1 MAKKSLVIE
10 ILGNNKMGRAVRDA
24 MGSMKRLGSFAKGVG
39 RGIASAFKVG
49 VAGIVAVTAALA
61 AATKIYATQE
71 QADVDLA
78 SAIREHGGEVDKLL
92 PKLKAQASAIQLET
106 KYGDEFIETLQAQAI
121 NMGVAAEGSTEA
133 TRAALGLAKA
143 YKMEVVGAM
152 RLVTRARVGDT
163 SSLKRY
169 GIVLD
174 DTLTAEQ
181 KYNAVLKIGAA
192 NYGLVKAEVNSVTG
206 RFTQFKN
213 VLGDVIEAFGG
224 AFVEG
229 VDLKDMLEKG
239 SKKAAEFGQTLQQRL
254 LPRFREMKEIIKD
267 LIAGGGDRAAAI
279 GRIGDIFKKAGTIVK
294 PYFIEWG
301 TAAGIAIADGFRNA
315 KAKRK
320 ERWEEARSQLQGEG
334 AVGTQSEAFAF
345 ITAKGKAE
353 TQLIA
358 ERARQISRGYSVG
371 GISASQGVQGQK
383 PLVESASSGLYRNPF
398 IATGRTVRVEVVNAV
413 ELADGVNK

>member
-24 MGSMKRLGSFAKGVG
+24 MESMKRLGSVAKGVG
-39 RGIASAFKVG
+39 RGIASAFKLG

-92 PKLKAQASAIQLET
+92 PKLKAQAAAIQLET

-121 NMGVAAEGSTEA
+121 NMGVAAEGATEA
-133 TRAALGLAKA
+133 TKSALGLAKA

-169 GIVLD
+169 GIALD

-229 VDLKDMLEKG
+229 IDLKEMLEKG
-239 SKKAAEFGQTLQQRL
+239 SKKAAKFGQTLQQQL
-254 LPRFREMKEIIKD
+254 LPHFREMKEIIKD

-279 GRIGDIFKKAGTIVK
+279 AKIGDIFKKAGLVVK
-294 PYFIEWG
+294 PYFEKWG
-301 TAAGIAIADGFRNA
+301 EAAGRAIWRGFKHGGKQVGE
-315 KAKRK
+315 KAGQ
-320 ERWEEARSQLQGEG
+320 EATGLINNP
-334 AVGTQSEAFAF
+334 AIKHTQ
-345 ITAKGKAE
+345 
-353 TQLIA
+353 
-358 ERARQISRGYSVG
+358 VG
-371 GISASQGVQGQK
+371 GVLGGVQDIATFAGWVSGKLKNGPDSPNGANIAVPKTKQS
-383 PLVESASSGLYRNPF
+383 LVESASSGLYRNPF
-398 IATGRTVRVEVVNAV
+398 IATGETVRVEVVNPV